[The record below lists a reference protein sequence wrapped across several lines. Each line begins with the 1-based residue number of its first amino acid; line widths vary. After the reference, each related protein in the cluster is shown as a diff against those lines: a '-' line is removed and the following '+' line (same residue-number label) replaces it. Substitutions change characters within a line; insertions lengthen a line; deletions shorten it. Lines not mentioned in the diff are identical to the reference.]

1 MNFVISKRIV
11 GPDGGENVGSEDT
24 LDTTTILPEEFLLFA
39 LLRLAINEE
48 YEAHTFFNSQVNLFF
63 CNR

>member
-11 GPDGGENVGSEDT
+11 GPDGGENVWDLKT
-24 LDTTTILPEEFLLFA
+24 LATTTILPEEFLMFA

-48 YEAHTFFNSQVNLFF
+48 YEAHTFQ
-63 CNR
+63 

>member
-1 MNFVISKRIV
+1 
-11 GPDGGENVGSEDT
+11 VGSEDT